1 MKFGMFFMGE
11 FVEVVS
17 LAAIASVL
25 FLGGWDVPYLY
36 RDGFEFSP
44 PFMEASFAVPLQH
57 WLVIVIQVLF
67 FLLKIIALIWFQ
79 LMIRWSLPRFRY
91 DQLMS
96 LCWKGLLP
104 VSLLNILVMGA
115 FVLSGWADGWVAF
128 FEKIF

>member
-1 MKFGMFFMGE
+1 M
-11 FVEVVS
+11 
-17 LAAIASVL
+17 AATHS
-25 FLGGWDVPYLY
+25 
-36 RDGFEFSP
+36 
-44 PFMEASFAVPLQH
+44 VPLDH

-67 FLLKIIALIWFQ
+67 FLFKIIALIWFQ

-115 FVLSGWADGWVAF
+115 FMLSGWADGWVSF

>member
-1 MKFGMFFMGE
+1 
-11 FVEVVS
+11 
-17 LAAIASVL
+17 
-25 FLGGWDVPYLY
+25 
-36 RDGFEFSP
+36 
-44 PFMEASFAVPLQH
+44 VPLQH
-57 WLVIVIQVLF
+57 WLVIVIQLLF
-67 FLLKIIALIWFQ
+67 FLFKIIALIWFQ

-115 FVLSGWADGWVAF
+115 FMLSGWAGGWIAF

>member
-1 MKFGMFFMGE
+1 MPFI
-11 FVEVVS
+11 
-17 LAAIASVL
+17 AAS
-25 FLGGWDVPYLY
+25 Y
-36 RDGFEFSP
+36 
-44 PFMEASFAVPLQH
+44 AVPLQH

-104 VSLLNILVMGA
+104 VSLINIGVMGA
-115 FVLSGWADGWVAF
+115 FMLSGWADSWVAF